1 MNKKIEVFVIDDENY
16 LYEDWKKINSDCNFT
31 MFSSY
36 DDFFIYL
43 SKDPKKIDEIDLILT
58 DFYFDKI
65 RAGLTL
71 FTSDVLG
78 SLRDIYDYKGFIIL
92 VSNANVAENSY
103 IDDVVDKVPKKIFS
117 LIEKLKNK

>member
-1 MNKKIEVFVIDDENY
+1 MIDDENY

-43 SKDPKKIDEIDLILT
+43 SKDPQKIDEIDIILT
-58 DFYFDKI
+58 DYYFDKI

-71 FTSDVLG
+71 YTSDVLG
-78 SLRDIYDYKGFIIL
+78 SLRDIYEYKGFIVL
-92 VSNANVAENSY
+92 VSNANVDENSH
-103 IDDVVDKVPKKIFS
+103 IDAVVDKVPKKILD
-117 LIEKLKNK
+117 LINKLKNK